1 MSQEHKDSG
10 ADSRRTLPI
19 ERGFPIERV
28 NEIASK
34 ETTGGA
40 REYYRPIY
48 CMHKWWAR
56 RAGSI
61 FRAICLYT
69 LLDEDTEFEVRN
81 PGANGNLDMFTESD
95 DIRESI
101 REIDLSNPET
111 IWDLYSKDV
120 QVSDKK
126 VLDPFMGGGTSIGE
140 ASRFGAEST
149 GYDIN
154 PVAWFITKK
163 EMEAH
168 ETDPEE
174 LEEAF
179 QGIKDAVEDDIKQ
192 HYKTSCPNGDHETDV
207 MYYLWV
213 KEIDCVSCDETVP
226 LFEDYRVGK
235 GRYENKG
242 KYNVYCPE
250 CESITLVDDWQ
261 SECACDNCSH
271 EFVPKEGN
279 VTRGGNYTCPHCGQK
294 YGITDAIQEQDGYDQ
309 RLYALEYYCSE
320 CDENGESRGV
330 YKSYKQADSEDIRK
344 FAKAKKEWRT
354 RTDLHEYVPDE
365 SIPAG
370 WKTSA
375 SEFDGSAPGAGDIY
389 PHDIEDWT
397 DMYNER
403 QLLSLSKILK
413 EIDRIEDQNIKE
425 YLLLALTGCLNR
437 NTMMIGYDY
446 GWNGAQAMFKSNS
459 FDPPQRPAENNVWGL
474 KHGTGTFHRKYELIK
489 KSVEYAH
496 APTDR
501 YVEDGETIETPE
513 FDKPLGE
520 DTTVVCDDVRNINEE
535 NEYDA
540 VITDPPY
547 YDNIL
552 YSELSDFFYVWQRIL
567 LQDEYDCFSPEMTP
581 RSEIVANPAQ
591 DKGVEE
597 FEMELREA
605 FDVVHSALK
614 EDGILTFTYHHSDS
628 ESWGELLEAL
638 CDSGF
643 VVTATYPVTADL
655 NKLTKGEAV
664 SFDIIVVAR
673 PTTDREPISWNALR
687 RNIARTAQI
696 TREQLETDR
705 DLSEGD
711 IGVVE
716 MGECFSEYSKHH
728 GEVRKERKIMSAK
741 EVVDEIYGIIQGET
755 DLGEVDVFL
764 DLISERDPTYN
775 DLNKLCRGTNTTP
788 DGLKDMRLF
797 SMDDNDLILGS
808 WNDEK
813 RQAYVQNKVQEGNG
827 DLTNLDKAHF
837 LRYHYEQGKSVS
849 KYLEKWD
856 SDELTGL
863 CEELAEATGDE
874 TYLKMVG
881 ADTSLSEFGD
891 E

>member
-1 MSQEHKDSG
+1 
-10 ADSRRTLPI
+10 
-19 ERGFPIERV
+19 
-28 NEIASK
+28 
-34 ETTGGA
+34 
-40 REYYRPIY
+40 
-48 CMHKWWAR
+48 
-56 RAGSI
+56 
-61 FRAICLYT
+61 
-69 LLDEDTEFEVRN
+69 
-81 PGANGNLDMFTESD
+81 
-95 DIRESI
+95 
-101 REIDLSNPET
+101 
-111 IWDLYSKDV
+111 
-120 QVSDKK
+120 
-126 VLDPFMGGGTSIGE
+126 
-140 ASRFGAEST
+140 
-149 GYDIN
+149 
-154 PVAWFITKK
+154 
-163 EMEAH
+163 
-168 ETDPEE
+168 
-174 LEEAF
+174 
-179 QGIKDAVEDDIKQ
+179 
-192 HYKTSCPNGDHETDV
+192 
-207 MYYLWV
+207 
-213 KEIDCVSCDETVP
+213 
-226 LFEDYRVGK
+226 
-235 GRYENKG
+235 
-242 KYNVYCPE
+242 
-250 CESITLVDDWQ
+250 
-261 SECACDNCSH
+261 
-271 EFVPKEGN
+271 
-279 VTRGGNYTCPHCGQK
+279 
-294 YGITDAIQEQDGYDQ
+294 
-309 RLYALEYYCSE
+309 
-320 CDENGESRGV
+320 
-330 YKSYKQADSEDIRK
+330 
-344 FAKAKKEWRT
+344 
-354 RTDLHEYVPDE
+354 
-365 SIPAG
+365 
-370 WKTSA
+370 
-375 SEFDGSAPGAGDIY
+375 
-389 PHDIEDWT
+389 
-397 DMYNER
+397 
-403 QLLSLSKILK
+403 
-413 EIDRIEDQNIKE
+413 
-425 YLLLALTGCLNR
+425 
-437 NTMMIGYDY
+437 MMIGYDY

-827 DLTNLDKAHF
+827 DLTNL
-837 LRYHYEQGKSVS
+837 S
-849 KYLEKWD
+849 
-856 SDELTGL
+856 
-863 CEELAEATGDE
+863 
-874 TYLKMVG
+874 
-881 ADTSLSEFGD
+881 TSQSILG
-891 E
+891 

>member
-1 MSQEHKDSG
+1 MKYIFQMSQDSKP
-10 ADSRRTLPI
+10 SERLELPI

-61 FRAICLYT
+61 FRSICLYT
-69 LLDEDTEFEVRN
+69 LLDEETEFDVLE
-81 PGANGNLDMFTESD
+81 PGANENLDMFTEGD
-95 DIRESI
+95 DIRDSI
-101 REIDLSNPET
+101 REIDLSNPEA

-120 QVSDKK
+120 RVQDKK
-126 VLDPFMGGGTSIGE
+126 VLDPFMGGGTSLGE

-168 ETDPEE
+168 KTDPED
-174 LEEAF
+174 LNSAF
-179 QGIKDAVEDDIKQ
+179 QDIKSTVEDEIKQ
-192 HYKTSCPNGDHETDV
+192 YYTTSCPNGDHDTDV

-213 KEIDCVSCDETVP
+213 KEIDCVSCDKTVS
-226 LFEDYRVGK
+226 LFEDYRVGR
-235 GRYENKG
+235 GRYDNKG

-250 CESITLVDDWQ
+250 CDSITLVDDWQ
-261 SECACDNCSH
+261 SECACKNCSH
-271 EFVPKEGN
+271 EFIPKEGN

-294 YGITDAIQEQDGYDQ
+294 YGITDTIQEQDGYDQ
-309 RLYALEYYCSE
+309 RLYALEYYCST
-320 CDENGESRGV
+320 CDEEGLSRGK
-330 YKSYKQADSEDIRK
+330 YKSYKKVDGKDIQLYEDAKRK
-344 FAKAKKEWRT
+344 WNT
-354 RTDLHEYVPDE
+354 RTDLHEYVPDGK
-365 SIPAG
+365 IPPG
-370 WKTSA
+370 HMTS
-375 SEFDGSAPGAGDIY
+375 ERNPVFDHGY
-389 PHDIEDWT
+389 EKWT
-397 DMYNER
+397 DMYSER
-403 QLLSLSKILK
+403 QLLSLSIILK
-413 EIDRIEDQNIKE
+413 EIDDIENQNIKE
-425 YLLLALTGCLNR
+425 YLLLAFTGCLNR
-437 NTMMIGYDY
+437 NNMMIGYNY
-446 GWNGAQAMFKSNS
+446 VHNQIQPMFKSNS

-474 KHGTGTFHRKYELIK
+474 KHGTGPFYRKFELIQRA
-489 KSVEYAH
+489 VEYAH

-501 YVEDGETIETPE
+501 YIQNGDTVETPG

-520 DTTVVCDDVRNINEE
+520 NTTVICDDLRNIDQK

-547 YDNIL
+547 YDNVL
-552 YSELSDFFYVWQRIL
+552 YSELSDFFYVWQKIL
-567 LQDEYDCFSPEMTP
+567 LEDEYECFGPDMTP

-591 DKGVEE
+591 DKGAEE
-597 FEMELREA
+597 FEVELREA

-614 EDGILTFTYHHSDS
+614 QDGVLTFTYHHSDS

-638 CDSGF
+638 CDAGF

-655 NKLTKGEAV
+655 QKLTKGEAV

-673 PTTDREPISWNALR
+673 PATERQPVSWNSLR
-687 RNIARTAQI
+687 RNIARTAKI
-696 TREQLETDR
+696 TREKLEAER

-711 IGVVE
+711 IGVIE

-728 GEVRKERKIMSAK
+728 GKVRKDRESMSAK

-755 DLGEVDVFL
+755 DLGEIDVFL
-764 DLISERDPTYN
+764 DLLEERKPTYN
-775 DLNKLCRGTNTTP
+775 DLNKLCRGTNATP

-797 SMDDNDLILGS
+797 SLDGNDLIIGS
-808 WNDEK
+808 WENKK
-813 RQAYVQNKVQEGNG
+813 RQAYVQKKVEEGNG
-827 DLTNLDKAHF
+827 DVTILDRAHF
-837 LRYHYEQGKSVS
+837 IRYRFEQGKSIS
-849 KYLEKWD
+849 QYIERWD
-856 SDELTGL
+856 TDELQGL
-863 CEELAEATGDE
+863 CKKLSAATGDE
-874 TYLKMVG
+874 TYLSMLGV
-881 ADTSLSEFGD
+881 DISLTEFDD

>member
-1 MSQEHKDSG
+1 MSQDLES
-10 ADSRRTLPI
+10 SERLELPI
-19 ERGFPIERV
+19 ERGFPIERI

-56 RAGSI
+56 RAGSV

-69 LLDEDTEFEVRN
+69 LLDEDTDFEVLD
-81 PGANGNLDMFTESD
+81 PGANGNLDMFTESG

-101 REIDLSNPET
+101 REIDLSNPEA
-111 IWDLYSKDV
+111 IWNLYSKDV
-120 QVSDKK
+120 RVSDKK
-126 VLDPFMGGGTSIGE
+126 VLDPFMGGGTSLGE

-154 PVAWFITKK
+154 PVAWFISKK

-174 LEEAF
+174 LEDAF
-179 QGIKDAVEDDIKQ
+179 QEIKGSVEEDIKEY
-192 HYKTSCPNGDHETDV
+192 YKTSCPNGDHKTDV

-213 KEIDCVSCDETVP
+213 KEIDCVSCDETVS
-226 LFEDYRVGK
+226 LFQDYRVGK

-261 SECACDNCSH
+261 SQCTCDNCTF

-294 YGITDAIQEQDGYDQ
+294 YGITDAIQDKGGYDQ
-309 RLYALEYYCSE
+309 RLYALEYYCST
-320 CDENGESRGV
+320 CDDNGLSRGEF
-330 YKSYKQADSEDIRK
+330 KAYKQADNQDIKLFED
-344 FAKAKKEWRT
+344 AKKRWNT
-354 RTDLHEYVPDE
+354 NPDLHEYVPDE
-365 SIPAG
+365 NIPPG
-370 WKTSA
+370 HMTSDRNPV
-375 SEFDGSAPGAGDIY
+375 FDHGYECWS
-389 PHDIEDWT
+389 
-397 DMYNER
+397 DMFNER
-403 QLLSLSKILK
+403 QLLSISKILK
-413 EIDRIEDQNIKE
+413 EIDQITNQNIKE
-425 YLLLALTGCLNR
+425 FLLLALTGCLNR
-437 NTMMIGYDY
+437 NNMMIGYDA
-446 GWNGAQAMFKSNS
+446 GHGAINNMFKSNS

-474 KHGTGTFHRKYELIK
+474 KHGTGPFFRKFELIQ

-501 YVEDGETIETPE
+501 YIEGDETIETPE
-513 FDKPLGE
+513 FEKPLGE
-520 DTTVVCDDVRNINEE
+520 DTTVICDDVRNIDEQ

-567 LQDEYDCFSPEMTP
+567 LEEEYECFTPEMTP

-591 DKGVEE
+591 NKGAEE
-597 FEMELREA
+597 FEMELRDA
-605 FDVVHSALK
+605 FDVVQSALK
-614 EDGILTFTYHHSDS
+614 EDGVLAFTYHHSDS

-673 PTTDREPISWNALR
+673 PAIEREPISWNTLR
-687 RNIARTAQI
+687 RNIARTAKV
-696 TREQLETDR
+696 TREKLETER
-705 DLSEGD
+705 DLTEGD

-728 GEVRKERKIMSAK
+728 GEVRNEGDIMSAK
-741 EVVDEIYGIIQGET
+741 KVVAEIYGIIQGET
-755 DLGEVDVFL
+755 DLGEIDVFL
-764 DLISERDPTYN
+764 DLHQERKPTYN
-775 DLNKLCRGTNTTP
+775 DLNKLCRGTNATP

-797 SMDDNDLILGS
+797 SLEGNDLIIQS
-808 WNDEK
+808 WDDEK

-827 DLTNLDKAHF
+827 DVTILDKAHF
-837 LRYHYEQGKSVS
+837 LRYRFEQGKTI
-849 KYLEKWD
+849 KQYLDEWD
-856 SDELTGL
+856 TDELQNL
-863 CEELAEATGDE
+863 CEGLSDATGDK
-874 TYLKMVG
+874 TYLKMIG
-881 ADTSLSEFGD
+881 ADTSITDFE